1 MLSCFPRAR
10 ISSAP
15 MAPRL
20 RIVSTNSGIDF
31 GKYLTSNASAAGST
45 TLAILCIRSGRKNG
59 FSSFMILYWLDLLG
73 VAVFAISGV
82 LAAGRKGMDWL
93 GVLVIAALTAIGGG
107 TLRDVLLNRHPIFWI
122 VDTNYLI
129 VIGLSALLTLLY
141 VRWRP
146 PPGKLLLLADAA
158 GLALFTLSGAQV
170 AEAFR
175 LSPIIVV
182 LMGTMTGAAG
192 GVLRDVLCAEIPL
205 VLRRDIYATAAIA
218 GVALYL
224 TAQALGMERGWAFY
238 LGLLV
243 VVLLRLCAILRGWR
257 LPTLDL
263 P

>member
-1 MLSCFPRAR
+1 
-10 ISSAP
+10 
-15 MAPRL
+15 
-20 RIVSTNSGIDF
+20 
-31 GKYLTSNASAAGST
+31 
-45 TLAILCIRSGRKNG
+45 
-59 FSSFMILYWLDLLG
+59 MILYWLDLLG
-73 VAVFAISGV
+73 VAVFAVSGV

-122 VDTNYLI
+122 VDTNYLV
-129 VIGLSALLTLLY
+129 VIGLAAFMTLFY

-158 GLALFTLSGAQV
+158 GLALFTVAGAQV
-170 AEAFR
+170 AEAAG
-175 LSPIIVV
+175 LSPIIIV

-218 GVALYL
+218 GASFYLVAQFFGLP
-224 TAQALGMERGWAFY
+224 RGWAFC

-243 VVLLRLCAILRGWR
+243 VVILRFCAILRGWR
-257 LPTLDL
+257 LPTLDIS
-263 P
+263 